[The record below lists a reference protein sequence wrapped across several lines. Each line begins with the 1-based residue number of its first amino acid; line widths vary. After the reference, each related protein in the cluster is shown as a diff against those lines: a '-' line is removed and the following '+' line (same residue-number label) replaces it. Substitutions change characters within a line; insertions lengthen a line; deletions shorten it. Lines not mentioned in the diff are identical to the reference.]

1 VGVFSVVV
9 EGASADVVKSATVT
23 LNVTPADAALAA
35 RSGTTFVEATEN
47 GAPKIS
53 QFSLLWQD
61 YASDEDGFYIE
72 RKKEANGTYVRIA
85 AVAANTTSYVDTDL
99 MSGILYCYRVLAF
112 NSEADSDHSNEV
124 CSISP

>member
-1 VGVFSVVV
+1 VVI
-9 EGASADVVKSATVT
+9 EGATADVIKAATVT
-23 LNVTPADAALAA
+23 LNVTAAAA
-35 RSGTTFVEATEN
+35 VFAATPGTTVVKATEN
-47 GAPKIS
+47 GAPKTS
-53 QFSLLWQD
+53 QFSLLWED

-72 RKKEANGTYVRIA
+72 RKMEANGSYVRIA

-112 NSEADSDHSNEV
+112 NSEEDSDHSNEV